1 MKKYTNALVL
11 WWSTL
16 LIDPYSGVFLF
27 LLFINPFFLFLKKWF
42 EEGVRTNKR
51 ITMIRKF
58 AGANNPFDTV
68 TVGSVYIQSCDV
80 PISAPVIKTRS
91 STPQ

>member
-68 TVGSVYIQSCDV
+68 TVGSVYYRRNTTTTLGRLAAVCIQ
-80 PISAPVIKTRS
+80 RGR
-91 STPQ
+91 